1 MANEVE
7 SLEEIQQP
15 AWRCDQGGQTV
26 ECNRRWYEY
35 TGQTSE
41 KARGFGWMEA
51 IHPDDKSQV
60 IGQMVRASNSGVY
73 EARYRLRRASDGS
86 YRWNLARGFPVTGKD
101 NKVTGWLGI
110 TIDIEQQ
117 QALGETPE
125 SLLSTF
131 S

>member
-1 MANEVE
+1 
-7 SLEEIQQP
+7 
-15 AWRCDQGGQTV
+15 
-26 ECNRRWYEY
+26 
-35 TGQTSE
+35 
-41 KARGFGWMEA
+41 MEA